1 MIFMTVIL
9 GLTGGIATGKSTVSN
24 YLEKLGIPVIDADVG
39 SRIIVEP
46 GTDGL
51 KKIVSH
57 FGESILNLDGTL
69 DRKGLGKIVFGDETQ
84 LEKLNSILEENIRV
98 WILNQLTELL
108 KSNPPLIVLDI
119 PLLYEKDYLSVVDLV
134 MVVATTKEIQLKRLM
149 ERDGMTEKA
158 AKARIAAQLPILDKV
173 KKADKVIDNNDSVD
187 YTKNQVYSWLKENN
201 FI

>member
-1 MIFMTVIL
+1 MTVIL

-24 YLEKLGIPVIDADVG
+24 YLKTLGIQVIDADVG
-39 SRIIVEP
+39 SRIIVKP

-57 FGESILNLDGTL
+57 FGEDILNLDGTL
-69 DRKGLGKIVFGDETQ
+69 DRKGLGKIVFDDKIQ
-84 LEKLNSILEENIRV
+84 LEKLNSILEEHIKD
-98 WILNQLTELL
+98 WILNELSKCL
-108 KSNPPLIVLDI
+108 EQNLSLVVLDI

-149 ERDGMTEKA
+149 ERDSMTKKA
-158 AKARIAAQLPILDKV
+158 AEARISTQLPIHDKV
-173 KKADKVIDNNDSVD
+173 KKADKVIDNNDSID
-187 YTKNQVYSWLKENN
+187 YTKRQVYLWLKENK

>member
-1 MIFMTVIL
+1 MTVIL

-24 YLEKLGIPVIDADVG
+24 YLKTLGIQVIDADVG
-39 SRIIVEP
+39 SRIIVKP

-57 FGESILNLDGTL
+57 FGEDILNLDGTL
-69 DRKGLGKIVFGDETQ
+69 DRKGLGKIVFDDKIQ
-84 LEKLNSILEENIRV
+84 LEKLNSILEEHIKD
-98 WILNQLTELL
+98 WILNELFKCL
-108 KSNPPLIVLDI
+108 EQNLSLVVLDI

-149 ERDGMTEKA
+149 ERDSMTKKA
-158 AKARIAAQLPILDKV
+158 AEARISTQLPIHDKV
-173 KKADKVIDNNDSVD
+173 KKADKVIDNNDSID
-187 YTKNQVYSWLKENN
+187 YTKRQVYLWLKENK